1 MKLFSKKD
9 RLGNMSVSQFAQY
22 LKQVEKRDFIIKTAL
37 KVLLV
42 AVLFQFV
49 FMPLTGFLPR
59 VEEGWTVDST
69 NPHICFQNGAKISAH
84 RAGGDLAPEET
95 MSAFKLCVEATEYE
109 VDILEFDLHMTKDG
123 QLVLMHDD
131 TVNRTS
137 NATEHFGDKSV
148 YVKDKTLAEL
158 KELNF
163 GENYEALDGSYPYR
177 GLRGDDIPEDV
188 KILTLDEI
196 LTYLK
201 GKDLDYIIEIKDGGE
216 LGKRAMDKLYDTMVE
231 YDILDRTIVGTFQGN
246 VTKYIDE
253 KYPDV
258 TRSASIVEVL
268 GFYFAFLYRIEEVNF
283 DFDVLQIPQGFKGFF
298 DLGAKTCIVYG
309 RNVVQSNT
317 LPISFRIVCHSESD
331 FGFGAYY
338 VSTSPY
344 HYLFH
349 SNQKITHYEQD
360 NQTNLEPATYECL
373 DIHRNH
379 HCRILSLDSD

>member
-1 MKLFSKKD
+1 
-9 RLGNMSVSQFAQY
+9 MSVSQFAQY

-59 VEEGWTVDST
+59 VEEGWTVDGT
-69 NPHICFQNGAKISAH
+69 NPHICFQEGTKISAH

-123 QLVLMHDD
+123 ELVLMHDD

-216 LGKRAMDKLYDTMVE
+216 LGEKAMDKLYDTMVE
-231 YDILDRTIVGTFQGN
+231 YDILDRTIVGTFEGN
-246 VTKYIDE
+246 VTKYIDA

-268 GFYFAFLYRIEEVNF
+268 GFYLSFLYGIDGKDF
-283 DFDVLQIPQGFKGFF
+283 AFDVLQIPQGFKGFF
-298 DLGAKTCIVYG
+298 DLGSKTCIDYAHASGLAVQFWTINDRDDIARLVENGADVIITDNPETAY
-309 RNVVQSNT
+309 NVIRGEN
-317 LPISFRIVCHSESD
+317 
-331 FGFGAYY
+331 
-338 VSTSPY
+338 
-344 HYLFH
+344 
-349 SNQKITHYEQD
+349 
-360 NQTNLEPATYECL
+360 
-373 DIHRNH
+373 
-379 HCRILSLDSD
+379 